1 MGPGDD
7 GNKMGAI
14 LRLELNEKYVSQ
26 KRPHFLTLRET
37 PEPASWFGLDALQRF
52 KSFFSC
58 KLSFAFLRQGNYS
71 LLLTGRDHEPVI
83 NI

>member
-1 MGPGDD
+1 MR
-7 GNKMGAI
+7 AI

-26 KRPHFLTLRET
+26 KRSHFLTLQET
-37 PEPASWFGLDALQRF
+37 PEPASWFGLDGVREALQRF
-52 KSFFSC
+52 KSFFFSC

-71 LLLTGRDHEPVI
+71 LLLTGRDYEPVI

>member
-7 GNKMGAI
+7 GNKMRAI
-14 LRLELNEKYVSQ
+14 LRLELNEKNVSQ

-52 KSFFSC
+52 KSFFFMQIEFCFFTSRQ
-58 KLSFAFLRQGNYS
+58 LFFAADRE
-71 LLLTGRDHEPVI
+71 RP
-83 NI
+83 